1 MLKPLAAY
9 IWPRS
14 FRPINDEERLFDVA
28 ADVKVVGRC
37 RWQKNRTE
45 NPTVVMWHGIEGSTE
60 STYMISMAEK
70 LYAEGFSV
78 IRMNLRTCGGTEHLA
93 STLYHGGLTHDL
105 REVVHEL
112 IDKDHLPR
120 LLLMGFSLGGNMV
133 LKLAGEYGANYPKE
147 VLCVAAVSPS
157 VDLHASA
164 ELIMKRSNW
173 VYHRDFVWRLKRR
186 IRTKQKLFPELYDI
200 SDLGSVR
207 TLKEFDDRY
216 TARANGFADAND
228 YYFKGSAKRVIAEV
242 HIPTLIIHA
251 QDDPFIPFAPLQDP
265 AIANNPYILLIDPE
279 RGGHVAFVTG
289 KPTSRVEDRFWAENR
304 LVDFCRLASKLL

>member
-1 MLKPLAAY
+1 MDTETLPDTSGTQLDKARAFLSSTQENFSVHPFQPHPMFAGGHAQTLAAY

-133 LKLAGEYGANYPKE
+133 LKLAGEYGDSPPKE
-147 VLCVAAVSPS
+147 VISTSAPVSP
-157 VDLHASA
+157 VN
-164 ELIMKRSNW
+164 RSSCQCRAD
-173 VYHRDFVWRLKRR
+173 Y
-186 IRTKQKLFPELYDI
+186 Q
-200 SDLGSVR
+200 
-207 TLKEFDDRY
+207 TLKLDLPSRLCLPVEK
-216 TARANGFADAND
+216 TVAH
-228 YYFKGSAKRVIAEV
+228 KTS
-242 HIPTLIIHA
+242 TLSGAVQHHRPRFGA
-251 QDDPFIPFAPLQDP
+251 HP
-265 AIANNPYILLIDPE
+265 
-279 RGGHVAFVTG
+279 
-289 KPTSRVEDRFWAENR
+289 SRI
-304 LVDFCRLASKLL
+304 